1 MKQEDKIEQEMCKER
16 INSLLRSRGVSIASF
31 EDTETERVRMRN
43 QLNGTAAL
51 TFDILRKVAYA
62 FHDVS
67 CDWLILGEGNV
78 LKAEHSGSSIY
89 TTHYHNEVAPN
100 SYQYGPINMGK
111 DTTQII
117 KNNEIERL
125 NQQIM
130 LLQKENE
137 ELRRDKEF
145 QRTIIESLTAAHK
158 K

>member
-1 MKQEDKIEQEMCKER
+1 MVSNEEKLLKSRIQFVLKDKKCPIAWIDQNPTMQAR
-16 INSLLRSRGVSIASF
+16 LGRQINGEAAVPYTTLRTILF
-31 EDTETERVRMRN
+31 M
-43 QLNGTAAL
+43 
-51 TFDILRKVAYA
+51 FPDISA
-62 FHDVS
+62 
-67 CDWLILGEGNV
+67 DWLIMGEGSMY
-78 LKAEHSGSSIY
+78 KAEHSGSSIY

-117 KNNEIERL
+117 KNNEIEKL

-145 QRTIIESLTAAHK
+145 QRTIIESLTAARK
-158 K
+158 